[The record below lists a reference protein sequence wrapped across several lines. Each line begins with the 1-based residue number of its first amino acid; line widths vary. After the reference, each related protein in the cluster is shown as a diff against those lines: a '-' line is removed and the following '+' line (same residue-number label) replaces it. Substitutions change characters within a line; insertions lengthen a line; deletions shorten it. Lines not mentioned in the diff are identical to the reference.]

1 MNIQSSCKRTLGKQ
15 ASCMRLTIIVLM
27 ACLSACSTLPT
38 SGPSGARISGSAQK
52 DAYNLIN
59 IDGSNVETLN
69 ASSHVHENDPLPTSY
84 TRPSLNVIAA
94 GDILQIAIHESGVSL
109 FGKGGDSISNMGN
122 YSATSERFP
131 NVVVDQDGAI
141 SLPYI
146 GRVTAS
152 GRTVLGLQK
161 AIERAMIGLSQ
172 SPQVMIAVT
181 DSPKNSAYLS
191 GTVRKPGRVMLNP
204 AGDRLLD
211 MIAVAGGTI
220 DQPYDTILRFTRGQQ
235 SSSVR
240 LNAID
245 ASPDTN
251 IRLLPGDRIEVRHQ
265 PLTFMAMGAANKV
278 TQQPFEAERISLA
291 EALAK
296 VSGLNDNTA
305 DPKSVFLFRNA
316 PQTEAGSLP
325 NVYRLDMMNPQSFY
339 WAQNINVRDKDLI
352 YIGAARANIPL
363 KFLTIVNQLFSPLI
377 SYKALTN

>member
-1 MNIQSSCKRTLGKQ
+1 MNKQTSCI
-15 ASCMRLTIIVLM
+15 RLTIMAMM

-38 SGPSGARISGSAQK
+38 SGPSGARISKSAQK

-59 IDGSNVETLN
+59 IDASNVETLN
-69 ASSHVHENDPLPTSY
+69 ASAFTPENDPLPTSF
-84 TRPSLNVIAA
+84 TRPRLNVIAA
-94 GDILQIAIHESGVSL
+94 GDVLQIAIHETGISL
-109 FGKGGDSISNMGN
+109 FGKGSDSISNMGN

-152 GRTVLGLQK
+152 GRTVQGLQK
-161 AIERAMIGLSQ
+161 EIERAMIGLSQ

-211 MIAVAGGTI
+211 MIAVAGGTV
-220 DQPYDTILRFTRGQQ
+220 DQPYDTMVRFTRGEQT
-235 SSSVR
+235 SSVR

-245 ASPDTN
+245 ASPDAN

-278 TQQPFEAERISLA
+278 TQQPFEAEKISLA

-305 DPKSVFLFRNA
+305 DPKSVFLFRNVA
-316 PQTEAGSLP
+316 RADADSLP

-339 WAQNINVRDKDLI
+339 WAQNIYVRDKDLI